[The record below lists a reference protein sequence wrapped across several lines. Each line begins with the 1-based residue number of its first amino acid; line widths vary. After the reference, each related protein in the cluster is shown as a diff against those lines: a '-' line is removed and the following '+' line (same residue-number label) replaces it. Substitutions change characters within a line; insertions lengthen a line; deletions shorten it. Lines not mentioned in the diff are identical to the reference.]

1 MLFFKKKTK
10 INFCL
15 VDVLFSKEG
24 EAEEKEEA
32 EEEESDFD
40 DEGDD

>member
-1 MLFFKKKTK
+1 MLFLIKKTK

-15 VDVLFSKEG
+15 VDVLFTKEG
-24 EAEEKEEA
+24 EAEEEE
-32 EEEESDFD
+32 EEEESDSD